1 MTASVLF
8 FGPSMSLRVAAAAAA
23 TTGIAHT
30 TPFGLVVAASVSC
43 LYSGSTTAL

>member
-30 TPFGLVVAASVSC
+30 TPL
-43 LYSGSTTAL
+43 ALLLLPV